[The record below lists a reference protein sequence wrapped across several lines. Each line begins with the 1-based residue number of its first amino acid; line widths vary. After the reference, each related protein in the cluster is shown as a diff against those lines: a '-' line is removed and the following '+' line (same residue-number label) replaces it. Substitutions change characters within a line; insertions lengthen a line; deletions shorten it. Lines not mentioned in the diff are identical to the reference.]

1 MMEVHWSLELY
12 TNKCVKQFSI
22 IHMYIPSS
30 VTATDTDASPPCVSR
45 IRKVYVG
52 KSTIYTQETLI
63 TTGTLLSLNDQ
74 QWIMDLT

>member
-45 IRKVYVG
+45 IRKVYVTVAR
-52 KSTIYTQETLI
+52 KIYHLYTRDINNHRHST
-63 TTGTLLSLNDQ
+63 
-74 QWIMDLT
+74 